1 MSHKSQDELLTL
13 YADCHN
19 GGQQPTS
26 KVLLRVLKQMLQDF
40 QHSYVILDALD
51 ECRQCE
57 DLLLL
62 IEEVMSWKLG
72 NLHLLATSR
81 KEEDISD
88 YLDPLVTDQI
98 CIQSALV
105 QADIRIHIQERL
117 QNDRNLKKWPANVKD
132 EIESTLISGANGM

>member
-1 MSHKSQDELLTL
+1 
-13 YADCHN
+13 
-19 GGQQPTS
+19 
-26 KVLLRVLKQMLQDF
+26 MLQGF
-40 QHSYVILDALD
+40 QHSHVILDALD
-51 ECRQCE
+51 ECRQRE

-105 QADIRIHIQERL
+105 EADIRVHIQERL

>member
-1 MSHKSQDELLTL
+1 MSQETQDVLLAL
-13 YADCHN
+13 YAECRN

-26 KVLLRVLKQMLQDF
+26 EALLRVLKQMLQGF

-51 ECRQCE
+51 ECRQRE

-72 NLHLLATSR
+72 NLHLLATGR

-105 QADIRIHIQERL
+105 EADIRIHIQERL
-117 QNDRNLKKWPANVKD
+117 QNDRNLKKWPANMKD